1 MAFILAKASGA
12 EIFPPVVPCPSL
24 DQGLLCWS
32 SPLRAPMSC
41 DSHLG
46 PIQTLT
52 AHSACSNMSH
62 HLGSHGSLFQLSC
75 SQCRFP
81 STPISLKVQAQYFIY
96 GSRQRP
102 IHCLPHPQQR
112 PGFLSSSLLNAEL
125 LDACLA
131 NRSCILGE
139 HMIIFQMVKEKV
151 RGQPTFKEP
160 NKFLQRCPNTNKHE
174 SNQP

>member
-46 PIQTLT
+46 PIQTPRILP
-52 AHSACSNMSH
+52 ALICPIIWVPMAASFSSLVLSVASLLLPSHSRSKPNT
-62 HLGSHGSLFQLSC
+62 L
-75 SQCRFP
+75 
-81 STPISLKVQAQYFIY
+81 Y

-139 HMIIFQMVKEKV
+139 HMIIF
-151 RGQPTFKEP
+151 
-160 NKFLQRCPNTNKHE
+160 
-174 SNQP
+174 